1 MLVTFK
7 FLILF
12 SFLFL
17 QHGIYDVELSGPPSC
32 YEVEFQTL
40 LTADALNFIVELVR
54 QFDNNVEQV
63 CVIIIIVVKSSF
75 SLGEQRFFLLKTCL

>member
-1 MLVTFK
+1 M
-7 FLILF
+7 
-12 SFLFL
+12 
-17 QHGIYDVELSGPPSC
+17 ELSGPPSC

-63 CVIIIIVVKSSF
+63 CVVKSSF
-75 SLGEQRFFLLKTCL
+75 LLGERRFFLLKTCL